1 MAKVY
6 IKDNQRDKE
15 ILLPEQIKINFG
27 RERDNNI
34 FPPGNYSYAGSVS
47 RHHFCFI
54 RYDVPISESNPDEVY
69 NTAETKTPRKT
80 EPLFK
85 DLTKK
90 IGVEVAGGG
99 FIPKDAVISVIDLSS
114 RNGTYVN
121 DKKIEKETFLKNG
134 DRIRLGHLSPDKV
147 ILEYVLRIVK

>member
-6 IKDNQRDKE
+6 IKDNQENDE
-15 ILLPEQIKINFG
+15 ILLPEQIKLNFG
-27 RERDNNI
+27 RERDNDI
-34 FPPGNYSYAGSVS
+34 FPPGNYSYTGSVS

-54 RYDVPISESNPDEVY
+54 RYDLQLTESSNEQSQSEQK
-69 NTAETKTPRKT
+69 TAASRKT
-80 EPLFK
+80 EPIHR
-85 DLTKK
+85 DLTEK
-90 IGVEVAGGG
+90 VEE
-99 FIPKDAVISVIDLSS
+99 IPKDAVISVLDLSS

-147 ILEYVLRIVK
+147 ILEYVLRIAP

>member
-1 MAKVY
+1 M
-6 IKDNQRDKE
+6 
-15 ILLPEQIKINFG
+15 
-27 RERDNNI
+27 
-34 FPPGNYSYAGSVS
+34 
-47 RHHFCFI
+47 
-54 RYDVPISESNPDEVY
+54 
-69 NTAETKTPRKT
+69 
-80 EPLFK
+80 
-85 DLTKK
+85 TKK